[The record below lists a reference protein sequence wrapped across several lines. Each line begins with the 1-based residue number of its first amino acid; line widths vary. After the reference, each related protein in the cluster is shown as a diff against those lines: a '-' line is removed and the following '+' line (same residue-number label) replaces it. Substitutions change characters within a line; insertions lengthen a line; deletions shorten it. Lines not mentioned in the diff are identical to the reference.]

1 MILVTGAA
9 GHLGNVL
16 VRELVDQGKTVRALV
31 LPGED
36 RQSIENLGIEIVE
49 GNILDKAS
57 VVQAMQGVEAVFH
70 MAALVA
76 ISPGSEALL
85 RRVNVEGTRNM
96 LDAAKTCG
104 IKRFIY
110 TSSIHALA
118 RPPIGTV
125 IDETQPFDV
134 NNPAGM
140 YDSTK
145 AEASLEVM
153 KAVNEGLNA
162 VIVCPT
168 GVIGPYDYRRSELG
182 EMFISWMKKTG
193 SIVVEGA
200 FDFVDVRD
208 VAKGHILALTRGKPG
223 HTYILGGTRVQVKF
237 LVRMV
242 KKLVGAYSPIIVLPP
257 KLANFAAVLAEKYY
271 KMTHTRPKF
280 TRYSLETLA
289 SNSDISSDKARQEL
303 GYQPRS
309 LAETLADTIGWWKL
323 NAKKIKSRLRV

>member
-1 MILVTGAA
+1 M
-9 GHLGNVL
+9 
-16 VRELVDQGKTVRALV
+16 
-31 LPGED
+31 
-36 RQSIENLGIEIVE
+36 
-49 GNILDKAS
+49 
-57 VVQAMQGVEAVFH
+57 QAMQGVEAVFH

-76 ISPGSEALL
+76 ISPGSETLL

-96 LDAAKTCG
+96 LDAAKACG

-153 KAVNEGLNA
+153 KAVNDGLNA

-208 VAKGHILALTRGKPG
+208 IARGHILAAESGKCG
-223 HTYILGGTRVQVKF
+223 EVYLLSGEQIEVSQMRNLVQKAAGVKTAEF
-237 LVRMV
+237 
-242 KKLVGAYSPIIVLPP
+242 KLPAAIAAL
-257 KLANFAAVLAEKYY
+257 LAPLAEVYY
-271 KMTHTRPKF
+271 HLSHQKPIF
-280 TRYSLETLA
+280 TRYSVETLR
-289 SNSDISSDKARQEL
+289 SNSLISSRKATEEDR
-303 GYQPRS
+303 
-309 LAETLADTIGWWKL
+309 
-323 NAKKIKSRLRV
+323 KSVV

>member
-16 VRELVDQGKTVRALV
+16 VRELADQGKTVRAMV

-36 RQSIENLGIEIVE
+36 RQAIEDLGIEIIE
-49 GNILDKAS
+49 GDILDKAS
-57 VVQAMQGVEAVFH
+57 VMQAMQGVEEVFH

-76 ISPGSEALL
+76 ISPGNESLL
-85 RRVNVEGTRNM
+85 RRVNVEGTKNM
-96 LDAAKTCG
+96 LEAAKACG
-104 IKRFIY
+104 IKKFVY

-118 RPPIGTV
+118 RAPIGTV

-153 KAVNEGLNA
+153 KAVKDGLNA

-208 VAKGHILALTRGKPG
+208 VAKGHILALTKGKPG
-223 HTYILGGTRVQVKF
+223 QTYILGGTQIQVKF

-257 KLANFAAVLAEKYY
+257 RLANFAALLAEKYY
-271 KMTHTRPKF
+271 KMTRTRPKL
-280 TRYSLETLA
+280 THYSLETLA
-289 SNSDISSDKARQEL
+289 SNSDISSEKARSEL

-309 LAETLADTIGWWKL
+309 LVETLADTIGWWKL
-323 NAKKIKSRLRV
+323 NARKIKSRLRL

>member
-16 VRELVDQGKTVRALV
+16 VRELADQGKTVRAMV

-36 RQSIENLGIEIVE
+36 RQAIEDLGIEIVE
-49 GNILDKAS
+49 GNILDMPS
-57 VVQAMQGVEAVFH
+57 VMQAMQGVDEVFH

-76 ISPGSEALL
+76 ISPGSETLL

-96 LDAAKTCG
+96 LKAAKACG
-104 IKRFIY
+104 IKRFVY

-153 KAVNEGLNA
+153 KAAKEGLNA

-208 VAKGHILALTRGKPG
+208 VARGHILALTKGKPG
-223 HTYILGGTRVQVKF
+223 NTYILGGTHIQVKF
-237 LVRMV
+237 LVQMV

-257 KLANFAAVLAEKYY
+257 KLANFAALLAEKYY
-271 KMTHTRPKF
+271 KITRTRPKF

-289 SNSDISSDKARQEL
+289 SNSDISSEKARREL
-303 GYQPRS
+303 GYKPRS
-309 LAETLADTIGWWKL
+309 LAETLADTIGWWKD
-323 NAKKIKSRLRV
+323 NARKIKSRLRL

>member
-16 VRELVDQGKTVRALV
+16 VRELVDQGKTVRAMV

-36 RQSIENLGIEIVE
+36 RQAIQNLGIEIVE
-49 GNILDKAS
+49 GNILDLPS
-57 VVQAMQGVEAVFH
+57 VLQAMQDVDEVFH

-76 ISPGSEALL
+76 ITPGNESLL
-85 RRVNVEGTRNM
+85 RRVNVEGTKNM
-96 LDAAKTCG
+96 LAAAKACE
-104 IKRFIY
+104 IKRFVY

-145 AEASLEVM
+145 AEASLEVL
-153 KAVNEGLNA
+153 KAVKEGLNA

-182 EMFISWMKKTG
+182 EMFITWMKKTG

-208 VAKGHILALTRGKPG
+208 VAKGHILALTKGKAG
-223 HTYILGGTRVQVKF
+223 HTYILGGTRIQVKF
-237 LVRMV
+237 LVKMV

-257 KLANFAAVLAEKYY
+257 KLANFTAMLAEKYY
-271 KMTHTRPKF
+271 KITHTRPKF

-289 SNSDISSDKARQEL
+289 SNSEISSEKARKEL
-303 GYQPRS
+303 GYLPRS
-309 LAETLADTIGWWKL
+309 LAETLADTISWWKV
-323 NAKKIKSRLRV
+323 NARKLRSRLRL